1 MTDLTDAV
9 LLERWQRRRDA
20 EAFTELVRRYSGMVV
35 ACCKR
40 VLGDASLAE
49 DVAQECFLALM
60 QSGDRVRV
68 SLGAWLHK
76 IAVRRSIDRIKG
88 DVRRR
93 KRESDFA
100 ELLAAVARQELGQ
113 AELKIRKETAATV
126 MIVSGG
132 YPEEYQKGHE
142 IKGLEEVSGAIVF
155 HAGTRLADDGKVLTN
170 GGRVLSVTAFGSD
183 FQEALQNSYK
193 NVSRIRF
200 TDSYFRKDLGFDL

>member
-1 MTDLTDAV
+1 
-9 LLERWQRRRDA
+9 
-20 EAFTELVRRYSGMVV
+20 MV
-35 ACCKR
+35 
-40 VLGDASLAE
+40 
-49 DVAQECFLALM
+49 
-60 QSGDRVRV
+60 
-68 SLGAWLHK
+68 
-76 IAVRRSIDRIKG
+76 IPRI
-88 DVRRR
+88 
-93 KRESDFA
+93 ESDFA

-126 MIVSGG
+126 MMVSGG

-142 IKGLEEVSGAIVF
+142 ITGLQEVSGAIVF
-155 HAGTRLADDGKVLTN
+155 HAGTRLSDDGKVLTN